1 MGNGFWYQEVQL
13 SLKIL
18 ANRLFKCQWE
28 IDDENR
34 GWQKCD
40 DDSFEKGDNTND
52 SFYDN
57 DTLPTLKTIRDLMRY
72 YLKLTADALIK
83 TKNQNC
89 VITRATDSTTR

>member
-18 ANRLFKCQWE
+18 ANRLFKCQRE

-40 DDSFEKGDNTND
+40 DGSFDEGDNTND

-89 VITRATDSTTR
+89 VITRATDSMTR